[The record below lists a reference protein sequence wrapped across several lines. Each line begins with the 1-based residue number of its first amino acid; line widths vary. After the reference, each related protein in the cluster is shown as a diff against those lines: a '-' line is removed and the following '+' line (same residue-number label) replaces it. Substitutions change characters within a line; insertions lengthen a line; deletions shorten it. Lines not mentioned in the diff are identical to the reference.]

1 MCSNGDFAVVKY
13 TFDYKIIA
21 KANISY
27 IFVQYRNIEGMF
39 MITLTG
45 VVFRSISHT
54 LTKHND
60 LITRS
65 FRKLT
70 KYYNYERIIRLFVQ
84 LMKSY
89 CISRYLKH
97 GCNVVISESL
107 AFMFVIALNNIE
119 WSMLV

>member
-1 MCSNGDFAVVKY
+1 MCSNGDFAVEKY

-54 LTKHND
+54 QTKHND
-60 LITRS
+60 WITRS

-70 KYYNYERIIRLFVQ
+70 KYYNYERIIRLFLSVNEIVLYIPLFKTWLQ
-84 LMKSY
+84 CGYIRVVDLYVCY
-89 CISRYLKH
+89 CTKQH
-97 GCNVVISESL
+97 
-107 AFMFVIALNNIE
+107 
-119 WSMLV
+119 